1 MSTDMSEHSIPNHV
15 AIIMDGNGRWA
26 EAKGLPRSKGHEAGA
41 LSVKTI
47 VEECV
52 RHGVKHLTLYS
63 FSTENWNRPQEEID
77 ALMQLL
83 LLKLATEVPE
93 LVKQG
98 IRLKH
103 IGRKD
108 RFSKEVQE
116 AIELACAMTADG
128 ETLTVSLALDYSGRS
143 ELVHAVKSM
152 LAEGCSSESVTEES
166 LASHLYTSDVPDP
179 DLLIRTAGEFR
190 VSNFLLWQIAYSE
203 IYISECCWPEFGA
216 EEFKLALESYGCR
229 NRTYGTLK

>member
-1 MSTDMSEHSIPNHV
+1 MKEETALTPPAHV

-26 EAKGLPRSKGHEAGA
+26 EAKGFPRAKGHEAGA

-52 RHGVKHLTLYS
+52 RHGVKFLTLYS

-83 LLKLATEVPE
+83 LLKLASEVPE
-93 LVKQG
+93 LIKQG

-108 RFSKEVQE
+108 RFSEEVQA
-116 AIELACAMTADG
+116 AIEEACNITENG
-128 ETLTVSLALDYSGRS
+128 TTLTVSLALDYSGRS
-143 ELVHAVKSM
+143 ELTHA
-152 LAEGCSSESVTEES
+152 LSEIIDAGTPSEAVTSE
-166 LASHLYTSDVPDP
+166 LIQKYLYTFDLPDP

-190 VSNFLLWQIAYSE
+190 VSNFLLWQIAYAE
-203 IYISECCWPEFGA
+203 IYIADCCWPDFGA
-216 EEFKLALESYGCR
+216 DEFKQALESYAER
-229 NRTYGTLK
+229 NRTFGSLK